1 MAEYLNIYAGRIN
14 MNEII
19 ESTTPEVV
27 CDGNG
32 DTNGHP
38 RVYLNMG
45 DKTEIVCPYCSRKF
59 VLKTKGKNAKTS
71 H

>member
-1 MAEYLNIYAGRIN
+1 
-14 MNEII
+14 MNDII
-19 ESTTPEVV
+19 ETTTEQVV

-38 RVYLNMG
+38 RIYLNMG
-45 DKTEIVCPYCSRKF
+45 DNTEIVCPYCSRKF
-59 VLKTKGKNAKTS
+59 ILKGKNAKRS

>member
-1 MAEYLNIYAGRIN
+1 
-14 MNEII
+14 MNDII
-19 ESTTPEVV
+19 ETTTPVVV

-45 DKTEIVCPYCSRKF
+45 DQTQVVCPYCSRTFK
-59 VLKTKGKNAKTS
+59 LKIKGK
-71 H
+71 HE